1 MNEQRRGD
9 ESLRTFNAGFNGSG
23 TQETN
28 WGDVTTQTSGGLTR
42 DKNGS
47 SMRVQSALG
56 FKREDASGAKWSGN
70 VTGRADSNRNTAFQ
84 GSLERATE
92 VDDRKIQEQLNVSG
106 SGLRASRA
114 QNNFGRNVETEQLDS
129 GFTRR
134 TERGMSGS
142 RIGLD
147 LNLDPSLTV
156 LFLGHI
162 AKRLGTETTFL
173 GICRF

>member
-1 MNEQRRGD
+1 MKISEPINLQKEDDDTKTRLGVSASMNEQRRGD

-23 TQETN
+23 TQKTN

-92 VDDRKIQEQLNVSG
+92 VDDRKITSVG
-106 SGLRASRA
+106 RDGLRCHCI
-114 QNNFGRNVETEQLDS
+114 
-129 GFTRR
+129 
-134 TERGMSGS
+134 GS
-142 RIGLD
+142 RTFPTPHLSTPDIHIYSCTLF
-147 LNLDPSLTV
+147 DPSL
-156 LFLGHI
+156 LSSL
-162 AKRLGTETTFL
+162 
-173 GICRF
+173 